1 MAIAPELLRR
11 HVKASVFGH
20 WSLLRDEK
28 LSIILVRGHPSMK
41 TGAAVHR
48 YFAAMRTGFYSC
60 SRHIR
65 YVRTPPL
72 PLSVAL
78 EEQG

>member
-1 MAIAPELLRR
+1 MAVRR
-11 HVKASVFGH
+11 AVQMSSFYENRRTCPQVF
-20 WSLLRDEK
+20 S
-28 LSIILVRGHPSMK
+28 
-41 TGAAVHR
+41 
-48 YFAAMRTGFYSC
+48 AAMRTGFYSC

-78 EEQG
+78 EEHG

>member
-1 MAIAPELLRR
+1 LQRVSGQIAKVKPAIC
-11 HVKASVFGH
+11 
-20 WSLLRDEK
+20 
-28 LSIILVRGHPSMK
+28 HPSMK
-41 TGAAVHR
+41 TGAPVHR
-48 YFAAMRTGFYSC
+48 YFVAALRTGFYSC

>member
-1 MAIAPELLRR
+1 
-11 HVKASVFGH
+11 
-20 WSLLRDEK
+20 
-28 LSIILVRGHPSMK
+28 LSSFYENGRTCPQVI
-41 TGAAVHR
+41 
-48 YFAAMRTGFYSC
+48 FAALRTGFYSC

-72 PLSVAL
+72 HLSVAL